1 MKEEVEKI
9 LARSKVG
16 NYDYNIIIRYTEGK
30 EKPFAV
36 EREYPD
42 VERLRDV
49 IDNFST
55 LPSALK
61 CFERITGR
69 KFTAAFK
76 ASFYLAFC
84 KLQGL
89 IEKSKT

>member
-1 MKEEVEKI
+1 MKEVEKI

-30 EKPFAV
+30 DKPFAV